1 MAEITFTGETI
12 QYVSLFQDLTRT
24 TVVDCVDT
32 ADRLI
37 FVVREG
43 EIARAIGK
51 GGEHVA
57 TLRRRVNKEVHV
69 VEYSDDPKAFI
80 ANVFRSYD
88 VKKVEVETRENGV
101 VHATVTVD
109 PAKKGRAIGK
119 EGKNLRVFRDLIAR
133 HHPIQS
139 VSVA

>member
-32 ADRLI
+32 PDRLI
-37 FVVREG
+37 FVVKEG
-43 EIARAIGK
+43 DIARAIGK
-51 GGEHVA
+51 GGEHIT
-57 TLRRRVNKEVHV
+57 TLRRRMNKEIHV
-69 VEYSDDPKAFI
+69 VEYSENPEKFLK
-80 ANVFRSYD
+80 NVFHAYG
-88 VKKVEVETRENGV
+88 VTKVEIATRDTGV

-119 EGKNLRVFRDLIAR
+119 DGKNLRVFRDLIAR

-139 VSVA
+139 VSVS

>member
-24 TVVDCVDT
+24 TVVDCVDVP
-32 ADRLI
+32 DRLI
-37 FVVREG
+37 FVVKEG
-43 EIARAIGK
+43 DIARAIGK

-57 TLRRRVNKEVHV
+57 TLRRRMNKEIHV
-69 VEYSDDPKAFI
+69 VEYSEDPKAFV

-88 VKKVEVETRENGV
+88 VKDVAIETRENGV

-119 EGKNLRVFRDLIAR
+119 AGKNLRVFRDLIAR

>member
-32 ADRLI
+32 SDRLI
-37 FVVREG
+37 FVVKAG

-51 GGEHVA
+51 GGEHIA
-57 TLRRRVNKEVHV
+57 TLRRRMNKEIHV
-69 VEYSDDPKAFI
+69 VEYSDDPAQFLR
-80 ANVFRSYD
+80 NVFHAYG
-88 VKKVEVETRENGV
+88 VTKVDIATRDTGV

-109 PAKKGRAIGK
+109 PSKKGRAIGK
-119 EGKNLRVFRDLIAR
+119 DGKNLRVFRDLIAR
-133 HHPIQS
+133 HHAIQS

>member
-1 MAEITFTGETI
+1 MAEITFNEETM

-24 TVVDCVDT
+24 SVVDCLD
-32 ADRLI
+32 APDRLI
-37 FVVREG
+37 FVVKEG
-43 EIARAIGK
+43 DIARAIGK
-51 GGEHVA
+51 GGENA
-57 TLRRRVNKEVHV
+57 QTLRRRMNKEIHV
-69 VEYSDDPKAFI
+69 VEYSDDPKTFV

-88 VKKVEVETRENGV
+88 VKKVDLETRDNGV

-109 PAKKGRAIGK
+109 PGKKGRAIGR

>member
-1 MAEITFTGETI
+1 MAEIVFTEETMR
-12 QYVSLFQDLTRT
+12 YVSLFQDLTRT

-32 ADRLI
+32 PDRVI
-37 FVVREG
+37 FVVKEG
-43 EIARAIGK
+43 EIAKAIGK
-51 GGEHVA
+51 GGEHIQH
-57 TLRRRVNKEVHV
+57 LRKRMNKEIHV
-69 VEYSDDPKAFI
+69 VEFSDDPKTFV

-88 VKKVEVETRENGV
+88 VKKVEVETRENGI

-119 EGKNLRVFRDLIAR
+119 AGKNLRVFRDLIAK